1 MYKESLMCETNN
13 EIFLGLPRVS
23 VSVLKATPIFINT
36 DNTVAATKAQIN
48 RLICRLLTDE
58 IPEKTKGITKSGI
71 TFLIILAP
79 VLRSEVQ
86 RRATTNNR
94 IKAMI
99 GFKTG

>member
-1 MYKESLMCETNN
+1 MCETNN

-23 VSVLKATPIFINT
+23 VPLLKATAIFINT
-36 DNTVAATKAQIN
+36 DNNVAATNAHIN

-71 TFLIILAP
+71 TFLITLTP
-79 VLRSEVQ
+79 VLISEDQ
-86 RRATTNNR
+86 RRETKSNR

-99 GFKTG
+99 GFRTG